1 MPAFKDSLLFSLWIG
16 VIFLAAFLCWFL
28 TQPLRADILKN
39 AVNRNLSERTGSDRN
54 PSALGSGGASGGEAA
69 PRLEKFIPPGGL
81 ESGTFRMGYWF
92 TIKDGKN
99 SKALVF
105 VLAAEGTFLPC
116 LAIVTDKKVE
126 AILPLGSHS
135 KELFGRLTPG
145 VLRIYVRRIEGG
157 GL

>member
-16 VIFLAAFLCWFL
+16 AIFLAAFLCWFL
-28 TQPLRADILKN
+28 TQPLRADILKST
-39 AVNRNLSERTGSDRN
+39 VNRNLSERTPSVLGSD
-54 PSALGSGGASGGEAA
+54 GASGGEAA
-69 PRLEKFIPPGGL
+69 PRLEKFIPPREL

-92 TIKDGKN
+92 TIKDRKN

-105 VLAAEGTFLPC
+105 TLAAEGTFLPC

-126 AILPLGSHS
+126 AIRPLGSHS

-145 VLRIYVRRIEGG
+145 VLRIYIRRIEGG
-157 GL
+157 DL